1 MYRISDD
8 IYNAITGTI
17 TIQEVS
23 CDMCNMILD
32 SVKKLYVDPKSKEG
46 LLWERLN
53 SYESLAD
60 NNGWMYIQ
68 EFVQDDSCIM
78 FFNQDDEKKMF
89 RISNGK
95 DLHYILSET
104 CGYEF
109 SITDIK
115 CSYLLCFTH
124 HDVLMACGNAKIWLS
139 NLRREILAGGAHLG
153 DIN

>member
-1 MYRISDD
+1 MYKISDD
-8 IYNAITGTI
+8 ICNAIIGTAE
-17 TIQEVS
+17 IQEAS
-23 CDMCNMILD
+23 CDMCNMILK
-32 SVKKLYVDPKSKEG
+32 SINSLYVGSEMKWG

-109 SITDIK
+109 YITDKK

-124 HDVLMACGNAKIWLS
+124 HDVLMACGNAKKWLY
-139 NLRREILAGGAHLG
+139 NLSQSIHAGR
-153 DIN
+153 